1 MALIPRNT
9 PSADELARRGVG
21 VEKPKAKPAAK
32 KTKKSSSKE

>member
-1 MALIPRNT
+1 MSDRFKPA
-9 PSADELARRGVG
+9 SKEELAERGIG